1 MFYKLYHY
9 SKVFFNRHVVSF
21 FEAIVMEEAV
31 FFIIFTNSISILTP
45 KLKKIT
51 TYYIAFVKL
60 SNLWCCDCTSRHFC
74 VCFKSKT
81 LRILLVSNSFPEK
94 REIRSKKYFTDLWTT
109 NTIQLFVAI
118 KGTSSGLFF
127 IWTSRSEGE
136 FSRCHLI
143 NIATFLFSHH

>member
-1 MFYKLYHY
+1 MLLTQLASINIFIPCDNWKTLCFIKLYHY

-21 FEAIVMEEAV
+21 FEAIVMEEVV

-51 TYYIAFVKL
+51 TYYITLVKL
-60 SNLWCCDCTSRHFC
+60 SYLSCCDCTSRHFC
-74 VCFKSKT
+74 VCLKSKT
-81 LRILLVSNSFPEK
+81 LRILLVPTTFPEK
-94 REIRSKKYFTDLWTT
+94 RQIRNKKYFTDLRTA

-127 IWTSRSEGE
+127 I
-136 FSRCHLI
+136 
-143 NIATFLFSHH
+143 

>member
-1 MFYKLYHY
+1 
-9 SKVFFNRHVVSF
+9 
-21 FEAIVMEEAV
+21 MEEVV

-143 NIATFLFSHH
+143 KVATFLFSHHQHRH